1 MALESATYI
10 DGLVITNPTGS
21 DPISRG
27 DDHIR
32 LIKTVLKNSL
42 PNITTVTEPIVKVQ
56 LFEDSTG
63 TSIRSAS
70 WTDMFTFSYTKVSA
84 TSNLYFNMNVF
95 AGLWN
100 YGTLATGEMRLYNAG
115 TAAMIGTFDWDAAG
129 QWNNLGASASA
140 NNEVRAITSWSA
152 KDSTPLSDTTHSFK
166 LQGNMNQPSSG
177 GMAVDDLSV
186 MVMEIEQ

>member
-1 MALESATYI
+1 
-10 DGLVITNPTGS
+10 
-21 DPISRG
+21 
-27 DDHIR
+27 
-32 LIKTVLKNSL
+32 
-42 PNITTVTEPIVKVQ
+42 
-56 LFEDSTG
+56 
-63 TSIRSAS
+63 
-70 WTDMFTFSYTKVSA
+70 
-84 TSNLYFNMNVF
+84 
-95 AGLWN
+95 
-100 YGTLATGEMRLYNAG
+100 MRLYNAG

-166 LQGNMNQPSSG
+166 LQGNMNQQSSG